1 MTMKIG
7 HGMVE
12 LRGIRA
18 GLETMGSSMPTGN
31 GFENEIPGLIG
42 TAHENVVEIIGE
54 YLKDTIREF
63 LIVTITVK
71 GLGTNLC
78 HRHYRP
84 LREMS
89 VEHCRVAR

>member
-31 GFENEIPGLIG
+31 GFENEILGLIG
-42 TAHENVVEIIGE
+42 TARENVVEIIGE
-54 YLKDTIREF
+54 YLKDMIREF
-63 LIVTITVK
+63 LIVTIMVK
-71 GLGTNLC
+71 DLVTNLC
-78 HRHYRP
+78 HRHHR
-84 LREMS
+84 LRREM
-89 VEHCRVAR
+89 